1 MTPRPPPGNRL
12 LAPDDETA
20 AAGAHDPHS
29 GKSRSSE
36 RKMSRFKWERLY
48 CDGATSSNTPPHTRI
63 PYSHSIVDQCSTMTF
78 KGENVNVY
86 LTCATRA
93 P

>member
-48 CDGATSSNTPPHTRI
+48 CDGATSSNPPPPIQESLIHIRQ
-63 PYSHSIVDQCSTMTF
+63 SI
-78 KGENVNVY
+78 NVP
-86 LTCATRA
+86 R
-93 P
+93 